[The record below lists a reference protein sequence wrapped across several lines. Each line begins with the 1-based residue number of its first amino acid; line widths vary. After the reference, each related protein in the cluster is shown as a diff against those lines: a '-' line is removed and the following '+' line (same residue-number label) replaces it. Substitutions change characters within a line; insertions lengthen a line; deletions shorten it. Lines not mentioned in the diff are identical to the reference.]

1 MDKAGLAQSVEEWN
15 ADRDVAGSIPGA
27 RQILRVL
34 KWLRNEGTA
43 FIPGLQTAGPSSCFY
58 ASLRIF
64 VISDLAITLTDFH
77 AV

>member
-1 MDKAGLAQSVEEWN
+1 MIACVQTSPLPQEKSG
-15 ADRDVAGSIPGA
+15 
-27 RQILRVL
+27 
-34 KWLRNEGTA
+34 NEGTA
-43 FIPGLQTAGPSSCFY
+43 FIPALQMARPSHGSDDLVKSRSCFY

>member
-1 MDKAGLAQSVEEWN
+1 M
-15 ADRDVAGSIPGA
+15 
-27 RQILRVL
+27 
-34 KWLRNEGTA
+34 
-43 FIPGLQTAGPSSCFY
+43 PGLQTAGPSSCFY